1 MSLWIK
7 ICGLTTPQAVTAAVA
22 AGVDAVGFVFA
33 PSKRQVTALRAAE
46 LAAAVP
52 RNVLRIAVMQHPAQ
66 TLVDE
71 VCASFSPDVLQT
83 DHEDLAGLSIPAG
96 VRILPV
102 LRAGHAF
109 PTPLPKQFLFEGP
122 ISGTGET
129 ADWRRAAGLAKQG
142 QLILAGGLN
151 SANVADAIRAVHPY
165 GVDVSSGVESE
176 PGIKEP
182 RKIAQFV
189 SAARA
194 AYEAAHT
201 QVALP

>member
-7 ICGLTTPQAVTAAVA
+7 ICGLTTPQAVTAAVN
-22 AGVDAVGFVFA
+22 AGVNAVGFVFA
-33 PSKRQVTALRAAE
+33 PSKRQVTATHAAQ
-46 LAAAVP
+46 LVAAVP
-52 RNVLRIAVMQHPAQ
+52 RDILRIAVMQHPTQA
-66 TLVDE
+66 LVDE
-71 VCASFSPDVLQT
+71 VCTVFNPDVLQT

-96 VRILPV
+96 VRVLPV
-102 LRAGHAF
+102 LRAGLAL

-122 ISGTGET
+122 ISGVGET
-129 ADWRRAAGLAKQG
+129 ADWRHAAGLAKQS

-151 SANVADAIRAVHPY
+151 PANIAAAIRAVHPY

-176 PGIKEP
+176 PGIKDP

-194 AYEAAHT
+194 AYETTQTSAA
-201 QVALP
+201 LS